1 MQVCLSLEQTKPG
14 AKSGAVQQE
23 IDSGPCRR
31 GPSVEF
37 VCLEGVFNFHFNTVI
52 HYFLEDVCLQVP
64 SPGRKHVLY
73 V

>member
-1 MQVCLSLEQTKPG
+1 MCLSLEQTKPG

-37 VCLEGVFNFHFNTVI
+37 VCLVGVFNFRFNTVI
-52 HYFLEDVCLQVP
+52 HNFLELINHDHMKL
-64 SPGRKHVLY
+64 
-73 V
+73 